1 MSDTPPPIPNPA
13 VHHGARRSP
22 DDEGSMSLI
31 RRAAVLLRTKAD
43 SLCTTPGA
51 RYRIRMQD
59 NMIACAV
66 TLPNDLGMTVGE
78 LLDRMPYLAQYI
90 EEDIHDM
97 MANAAENVIKKIR
110 SAVLCRDIDDF
121 WRKNEEENLGHK
133 VLPDHLLSRLDRK
146 EPPL

>member
-1 MSDTPPPIPNPA
+1 MSETPPPIPNPS
-13 VHHGARRSP
+13 VHPGALRSP
-22 DDEGSMSLI
+22 DDDSMSLI
-31 RRAAVLLRTKAD
+31 RRAAVLLRTKVD
-43 SLCTTPGA
+43 GLCTTPGA

-78 LLDRMPYLAQYI
+78 MLDRMPYLAEYI

-97 MANAAENVIKKIR
+97 MANAVENVIKKIR

-121 WRKNEEENLGHK
+121 WRKNQEETLGHR
-133 VLPDHLLSRLDRK
+133 VLPDDLRARLDRK
-146 EPPL
+146 ENV

>member
-1 MSDTPPPIPNPA
+1 MSETPPPIPNPS
-13 VHHGARRSP
+13 VRPGARRSP
-22 DDEGSMSLI
+22 EDEESMSLI
-31 RRAAVLLRTKAD
+31 RRAGALLRMKVD

-66 TLPNDLGMTVGE
+66 TLPDDLGMTVGE

-90 EEDIHDM
+90 EQDIHDM
-97 MANAAENVIKKIR
+97 MANAVESVIAKIR

-121 WRKNEEENLGHK
+121 WRRNKEENLGHRT
-133 VLPDHLLSRLDRK
+133 LPPELLARLDRK
-146 EPPL
+146 EPA

>member
-1 MSDTPPPIPNPA
+1 MSEIPPPIPNPR
-13 VHHGARRSP
+13 VRPGAMRF
-22 DDEGSMSLI
+22 DADKDMSLI
-31 RRAAVLLRTKAD
+31 HRAAVLLRTKVD
-43 SLCTTPGA
+43 GLCTTPGS

-78 LLDRMPYLAQYI
+78 LLDRMPYLAEYI

-97 MANAAENVIKKIR
+97 MANAVEEVIARIR

-121 WRKNEEENLGHK
+121 WRKNTEENLGHT
-133 VLPDHLLSRLDRK
+133 VLPDDLRARLDRK
-146 EPPL
+146 EPV